1 MYELYASWS
10 INLVCLLQTQFHAA
24 TSRLLL
30 YTYALNRTY
39 Q

>member
-1 MYELYASWS
+1 MYGLYASS
-10 INLVCLLQTQFHAA
+10 INLVCLLQTQFHPA

-30 YTYALNRTY
+30 YTYASSGTN